1 MDGGWRIRGRRWT
14 GFIDEDGGSLDIGG
28 PPSAVRI
35 TFTLAQ
41 IISDF
46 ISCDLSHQE
55 LLSDILIGL
64 GSYFLEKDI
73 DAEIDE
79 RAVLSRMMVI
89 AAATENGIQLRDRAV
104 WAYAQMI
111 RCRNGNVGE
120 LSLELGHLQ
129 TIQQLLGLK
138 CIPACLFSL
147 AGHCDSCTEFVIT
160 SVNRDFFEQLLNNE
174 DTRLDGMKLLVFLA
188 KRAHDKAFLVFVVD
202 TFFRFCSVDRQI
214 GLAGLSYLA
223 FAVEDP
229 EIASHVREL
238 GIFEAVTE
246 SLQSSEPAIIDVAM
260 RVIEQFHVYHMRIP
274 LMNLELFV
282 RLLSSDHERLFMSS
296 IRTISEIISD
306 SDILDG
312 FRDLRLMDHVI
323 TAYSKASFAEKEAI
337 CVCLAALAQDGTTGD
352 KHALVDAHALS
363 IWLEVLEDAS
373 DNTAFHI
380 LNAIL
385 TLIECGW
392 KSDGTNL
399 CGELDIT
406 YFAKFES
413 HPCSDI
419 RDLAVSI
426 IAKLNRSD

>member
-1 MDGGWRIRGRRWT
+1 MRGRRWT

-35 TFTLAQ
+35 TLTLAQ
-41 IISDF
+41 IIGEF
-46 ISCDLSHQE
+46 ISCDLSYQE
-55 LLSDILIGL
+55 LLSDILIVL
-64 GSYFLEKDI
+64 GSYFREKDI

-79 RAVLSRMMVI
+79 RAVLSRLMVI
-89 AAATENGIQLRDRAV
+89 AAATENGIQLRNRAV
-104 WAYAQMI
+104 WAYAHMI

-120 LSLELGHLQ
+120 LALELGHLQ

-147 AGHCDSCTEFVIT
+147 AGHCDSCTEFVIA
-160 SVNRDFFEQLLNNE
+160 SVNHDFFEQLLNNE
-174 DTRLDGMKLLVFLA
+174 DMSTRMRVDGMRLLVFLA

-214 GLAGLSYLA
+214 GLTGLSYLA

-246 SLQSSEPAIIDVAM
+246 SLQSSEPTIIDASM
-260 RVIEQFHVYHMRIP
+260 RVVEQFHVHHMRIP
-274 LMNLELFV
+274 LMNLELFM
-282 RLLSSDHERLFMSS
+282 RLLSSDDERLVMSS

-323 TAYSKASFAEKEAI
+323 TAYSRASFAEKEAI

-419 RDLAVSI
+419 RELAVSI
-426 IAKLNRSD
+426 VAKLNRSD